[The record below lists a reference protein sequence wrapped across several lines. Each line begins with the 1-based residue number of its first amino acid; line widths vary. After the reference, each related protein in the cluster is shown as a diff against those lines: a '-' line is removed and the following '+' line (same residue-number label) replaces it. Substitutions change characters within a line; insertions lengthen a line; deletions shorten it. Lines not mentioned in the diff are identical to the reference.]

1 MDFKVYGTATNG
13 ECPSEQVEMATFFNI
28 LRRQCPEYY
37 KIAIHVRNE
46 GKRTQGQ
53 VARARYEGGFV
64 KGAADIIIP
73 GAPTF
78 VCEMKSRSKSAR
90 LSKEQIEYLTAA
102 HQAGAFACVA
112 LGHAAAWEAVQAW
125 IGGQARSFTL
135 S

>member
-1 MDFKVYGTATNG
+1 MSFKVYGTIAAG
-13 ECPSEQVEMATFFNI
+13 ECPSEQAEMATFFNL
-28 LRRQCPEYY
+28 LRRQRPEYY
-37 KIAIHVRNE
+37 KIAVHVRNE

-90 LSKEQIEYLTAA
+90 LSKEQIEYLAA
-102 HQAGAFACVA
+102 AQEAGAFACVA
-112 LGHAAAWEAVQAW
+112 LGHQAAWEAVQTW
-125 IGGQARSFTL
+125 IGDQACNCATS
-135 S
+135 